1 MSRQNVPVMPS
12 TPTTRQAALPRPPPV
27 VPARPAKHR
36 DFKPALARATP
47 AATPSPARP
56 VVQPAIARAPAP
68 AATPVIARAAAPA
81 TTAEVTLRPWEG
93 RPNADF
99 RQRIAQAERSAEHV
113 QDGYGLR
120 NPSSGALGRYQFIPM
135 ALRDI
140 GWMDA
145 EGGWTA
151 TATRHGV
158 SDEAGFLASPA
169 AQEAALSDYLARQET
184 ILDRG
189 GTLGSAGTT
198 ITALDGSTVT
208 LSAGAMVAAAHRR
221 GAGMLARYIAHRRD
235 TPDAVLTPAQRSA
248 FESVEHRLRGF
259 AEVAYVSERP
269 GNRMMARRGGPA
281 A

>member
-1 MSRQNVPVMPS
+1 MPS
-12 TPTTRQAALPRPPPV
+12 TPPPRQAALPRPPAV
-27 VPARPAKHR
+27 IPARPVKHR
-36 DFKPALARATP
+36 DFKPELARATP
-47 AATPSPARP
+47 AAVPTPRP
-56 VVQPAIARAPAP
+56 VAQQA
-68 AATPVIARAAAPA
+68 IARAAAPA
-81 TTAEVTLRPWEG
+81 ATPAEAALRPWEG

-99 RQRIAQAERSAEHV
+99 RHRIAQAERSAEHA

-140 GWMDA
+140 GWMDGD
-145 EGGWTA
+145 GGWTA
-151 TATRHGV
+151 TAARHGV
-158 SDEAGFLASPA
+158 TDEAAFLASPA
-169 AQEAALSDYLARQET
+169 AQEAAMSDFLARQET

-189 GTLGSAGTT
+189 GTLRSAGVA
-198 ITALDGSTVT
+198 ITALDGSVIT
-208 LSAGAMVAAAHRR
+208 LTEGAMVAAAHRR